1 MTDQNY
7 KPVGLAI
14 RELRENLVKAAKESG
29 LDPAVVVLVMKD
41 LTQQLAG
48 LEAQQ
53 IQQYMQQEKGE
64 EGDEPERG

>member
-1 MTDQNY
+1 MTNQNY

-14 RELRENLVKAAKESG
+14 RELRENLIKTVKESG

-41 LTQQLAG
+41 MVQQLAE

-53 IQQYMQQEKGE
+53 IQQYIQEKGE
-64 EGDEPERG
+64 GEDGPERG